1 MNYLYDLPLELQDKI
16 LGYTQRIEL
25 IETSIRTNKFTIE
38 NIFVQNTNKK
48 FSMMIQLYIEDNMIF
63 ADCDAFINDWWGNT
77 CKNIFHIPMMSYPSN
92 KYGLKKLAKITKKIY
107 VEYLKNIYENAKRNF
122 QIVTKSY
129 FEISFPN
136 WEKSINDNIICDTED
151 IVKKLKTKDIYK
163 ALCVTWFP
171 NINFFETKA
180 TFDEYEYEDRRYY
193 HYLSC
198 GYPSSFMVNEFMI
211 EDTLC
216 DMHSETMLEP
226 FSYRDLTYIQECFPT
241 IYSLLE
247 EHDKLYSIN
256 RKLPIDLVE
265 LFRMKKE
272 YENAKENKS
281 DFMDKYEFNSKVDS
295 ILTKYDIQN
304 IYKDYATG
312 YLNIPSIA
320 TIVNF
325 HLGKYNN
332 EKFLKQKED
341 NEKKLK
347 QIVKFLDKY

>member
-1 MNYLYDLPLELQDKI
+1 
-16 LGYTQRIEL
+16 
-25 IETSIRTNKFTIE
+25 
-38 NIFVQNTNKK
+38 
-48 FSMMIQLYIEDNMIF
+48 
-63 ADCDAFINDWWGNT
+63 
-77 CKNIFHIPMMSYPSN
+77 
-92 KYGLKKLAKITKKIY
+92 
-107 VEYLKNIYENAKRNF
+107 
-122 QIVTKSY
+122 
-129 FEISFPN
+129 
-136 WEKSINDNIICDTED
+136 
-151 IVKKLKTKDIYK
+151 
-163 ALCVTWFP
+163 
-171 NINFFETKA
+171 
-180 TFDEYEYEDRRYY
+180 
-193 HYLSC
+193 
-198 GYPSSFMVNEFMI
+198 MVNEFMI

-226 FSYRDLTYIQECFPT
+226 FSYKNLTYIQECFPT

-265 LFRMKKE
+265 LFRMKNE

-281 DFMDKYEFNSKVDS
+281 DFMDKYEFNSKVDY

-341 NEKKLK
+341 NEKNLK